1 MADVRALRSY
11 LVSLGFSVNTSQ
23 AAQFNNAIKTAAQV
37 VNTNTTNIVGNMA
50 KWGIATV
57 GLFEA
62 VGMAVGAMMEKVAKA
77 DQQYRLFG
85 ERMFMDTKHAKS
97 LQITLKELGV
107 SLEQAAFDPE
117 INRRVKELN
126 LLQQQRLMPM
136 LGSDFPRTMVQ
147 LRDAMMEMSKFR
159 VEALYFRDLLVK
171 QIFQALGGEKLTEK
185 LRSWNEYI
193 MQHMPEW
200 SRIITTYIVPVLK
213 DAWMIL
219 TDIWNV
225 AVSFAQLFTNI
236 IGMISG
242 DPALE
247 GTISFEKFAAALEKV
262 AHWLAIIIH
271 FASKFA
277 GTIGGAV
284 IGFSIGGPAGAA
296 IGAAAG
302 GLVDAA
308 RSMVGTSNGNVDQ
321 GTATTPTASGSQD
334 VKQLASQ
341 VGGRLGVDP
350 SIIYSQ
356 WAHETGNFTNRG
368 AQSLNNLAGIR
379 MPGST
384 EYRHFGSLGEFGN
397 YYANLIQRRYPGAVG
412 AQSVD
417 QYATALKAGGYFE
430 DSLSNYERGMRSF
443 AGAYGRGSNVQIG
456 SINIMQPNASAE
468 QIAKHVGDEIAKR
481 QNTITSAQLAE
492 LRSAY

>member
-1 MADVRALRSY
+1 
-11 LVSLGFSVNTSQ
+11 
-23 AAQFNNAIKTAAQV
+23 
-37 VNTNTTNIVGNMA
+37 
-50 KWGIATV
+50 
-57 GLFEA
+57 
-62 VGMAVGAMMEKVAKA
+62 
-77 DQQYRLFG
+77 
-85 ERMFMDTKHAKS
+85 MFMDTKHAKS

-117 INRRVKELN
+117 INRRVKEMN

-147 LRDAMMEMSKFR
+147 LRSAIMEVSKFR

-171 QIFQALGGEKLTEK
+171 QIFQALGGETLTAK

-200 SRIITTYIVPVLK
+200 SQTITTYIIPVLK
-213 DAWMIL
+213 DAWRIL
-219 TDIWNV
+219 TDIWDV
-225 AVSFAQLFTNI
+225 ATSFAQLFTNI
-236 IGMISG
+236 IGLLSG

-247 GTISFEKFAAALEKV
+247 GTISFEKFAAALEKA
-262 AHWLAIIIH
+262 AHWAAILIH
-271 FASKFA
+271 YASQFA
-277 GTIGGAV
+277 GTIGGAA

-302 GLVDAA
+302 SLVDAA
-308 RSMVGTSNGNVDQ
+308 RSMSSTPNGNVDQ
-321 GTATTPTASGSQD
+321 NTATTTGGSQD

-412 AQSVD
+412 SQSVD

-468 QIAKHVGDEIAKR
+468 QIAKHVGDEVTKR
-481 QNTITSAQLAE
+481 QHAITSAQLAE